1 MLFLIVRAIP
11 RNEKKDR
18 NNYCEEATNKGKKRK
33 SNTDRTNRDEIKA
46 KNVKIR
52 ECEKIFV

>member
-1 MLFLIVRAIP
+1 MK
-11 RNEKKDR
+11 KKDR